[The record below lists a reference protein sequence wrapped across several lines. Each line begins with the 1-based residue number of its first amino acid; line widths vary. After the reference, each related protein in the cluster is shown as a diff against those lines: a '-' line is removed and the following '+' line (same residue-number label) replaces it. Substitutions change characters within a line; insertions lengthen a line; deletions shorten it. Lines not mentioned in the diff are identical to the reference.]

1 MKFIYKISLLFLF
14 FPLLLFAK
22 SNGKKQEKSKT
33 INKVFSVSRDAK
45 LAINNRYGNLNITT
59 WSKNSIEIQVTITVK
74 GSDKDQIIDRLENID
89 VIFESSANFVSAKTT
104 FEKER
109 KSWSFWKNN
118 KGISYQINYK
128 VKMPKS
134 NSVDLD
140 NDYGSIFLGDL
151 DGNANINCD
160 YGKISA
166 GKLTAE
172 NNSINLDY
180 CSLSSI
186 AYLKSGAI
194 NIDYSKL
201 TIDETEQ
208 VKVNSDYST
217 FKAIKAGSVI
227 FNADYGAI
235 RIDEA
240 NEINGNSDYTDM
252 RFGTVYK
259 NLTIDTDYGA
269 VSVKRLVKDFE
280 NVVINGEYAGIRI
293 EVDANA
299 VFDFE
304 MSLQYASFSYDRND
318 IEFYTKESKSNKK
331 YYEGKFGVG
340 SSNSRIKIKSQYG
353 GVSIR
358 KK

>member
-1 MKFIYKISLLFLF
+1 MKFIYKISLLLLF
-14 FPLLLFAK
+14 FPLLVFAK

-109 KSWSFWKNN
+109 KGWSFWKNN

-217 FKAIKAGSVI
+217 FKAIKAGSVN

-235 RIDEA
+235 RIDET

>member
-1 MKFIYKISLLFLF
+1 MKGLILL
-14 FPLLLFAK
+14 
-22 SNGKKQEKSKT
+22 
-33 INKVFSVSRDAK
+33 
-45 LAINNRYGNLNITT
+45 
-59 WSKNSIEIQVTITVK
+59 
-74 GSDKDQIIDRLENID
+74 IIIVAAGIIGL
-89 VIFESSANFVSAKTT
+89 SSALYV
-104 FEKER
+104 
-109 KSWSFWKNN
+109 
-118 KGISYQINYK
+118 
-128 VKMPKS
+128 V
-134 NSVDLD
+134 
-140 NDYGSIFLGDL
+140 
-151 DGNANINCD
+151 
-160 YGKISA
+160 
-166 GKLTAE
+166 
-172 NNSINLDY
+172 
-180 CSLSSI
+180 
-186 AYLKSGAI
+186 
-194 NIDYSKL
+194 
-201 TIDETEQ
+201 DETEQ

-217 FKAIKAGSVI
+217 FKAIKAGSVN

-235 RIDEA
+235 RIDET